1 MPILVFRYLLKE
13 LIPQFFSAVVVIC
26 AVIVLSQLVRLSE
39 MLVMFGI
46 SLENVFLPFLFII
59 LPFLHM
65 AIPMAY
71 LFAVVLA
78 FARLSADGEYAAL
91 LASGYS
97 LRRAA
102 VPTLIVAGV
111 LYVVAALGAM
121 HFEAWGRRE
130 FTQFFYRKTQ
140 TELDNMIKYK
150 LQSGV
155 FLEDFL
161 GYTLYAE
168 RVSADRT
175 RLENVLIAPSDEA
188 KQGAFAILAPSG
200 QILGSVEGG
209 DLKLVLGYG
218 VGVGTRSQA
227 DESTVV
233 KFKRT
238 EIDLIR
244 LFQEKIL
251 GPDAIQD
258 DFRGYTP
265 SELRRFVA
273 DLAKNPQRDE
283 SLYRRAAYLFHQR
296 ISSPFAVISF
306 ALFGMVLGISDP
318 RRGKSMA
325 YLGAVL
331 AIIFAY
337 ILKTSFDWLANNR
350 NISVVLAAWAPNVLL
365 TSIGAFLAYQKH
377 RLPPSEPTWTL
388 ANLPGIQRMRARRY
402 LTFVKTRKD

>member
-1 MPILVFRYLLKE
+1 
-13 LIPQFFSAVVVIC
+13 
-26 AVIVLSQLVRLSE
+26 
-39 MLVMFGI
+39 MFGI
-46 SLENVFLPFLFII
+46 SFENVLLPFLFIT

-71 LFAVVLA
+71 LFAVVLS

-102 VPTLIVAGV
+102 VPTLLVAGA
-111 LYVVAALGAM
+111 LYLLAALGAM

-130 FTQFFYRKTQ
+130 FTQFIYRKTQ

-150 LQSGV
+150 LQPGV
-155 FLEDFL
+155 FLDDFL

-168 RVSADRT
+168 KISADRS
-175 RLENVLIAPSDEA
+175 RIENVLIAPSDEA
-188 KQGAFAILAPSG
+188 KQGTFTMLAPSG
-200 QILGSVEGG
+200 QISGTVEGG

-218 VGVGTRSQA
+218 VAFGTRSDQV
-227 DESTVV
+227 DSTIV

-251 GPDAIQD
+251 GPDAAQD

-265 SELRRFVA
+265 VELRKFVTE
-273 DLAKNPQRDE
+273 LANNPSRDE
-283 SLYRRAAYLFHQR
+283 SLYRRAAYLFQQR

-331 AIIFAY
+331 TIISAY
-337 ILKTSFDWLANNR
+337 ILKMSFDWLANNR
-350 NISVVLAAWAPNVLL
+350 NFGVVLAAWAPNTILL
-365 TSIGAFLAYQKH
+365 TIAAFLAYQKH

-388 ANLPGIQRMRARRY
+388 ANLPLVNRLLRR
-402 LTFVKTRKD
+402 RC